1 MKRSAK
7 WASPALLSI
16 SVLCILGSCSKPKPL
31 VFKGIN
37 QFKIEDVGMDSS
49 TLFTELLFSNPN
61 SSQVDFKKLDCQIFA
76 NDHLVGHYQQDSV
89 THILPN
95 QDFSYPAKMKV
106 DMKPILKNAL
116 STFLSGSVTVHFLGT
131 VKVGKGGFYMTV
143 PIDFSRQQKL
153 SF

>member
-1 MKRSAK
+1 MKRCAK
-7 WASPALLSI
+7 WASPAFGVIAVMVFLS
-16 SVLCILGSCSKPKPL
+16 SCSKPKPL

-37 QFKIEDVGMDSS
+37 QFKVEDVGMDSS

-61 SSQVDFKKLDCQIFA
+61 NSQVDFKKLDCQIFA
-76 NDHLVGHYQQDSV
+76 NDHLIGHYQQDSV

-95 QDFSYPAKMKV
+95 VDFSYPAKMKV
-106 DMKPILKNAL
+106 DMKPILQNAL
-116 STFLSGSVTVHFLGT
+116 STFLSGSVNVHFVGS
-131 VKVGKGGFYMTV
+131 VKVGKGGFFMTV